1 MQIISAFGTI
11 GWVFKT
17 YMVFLH
23 LNKGLTPHRLYP
35 FVLNCILG
43 KVGSIFD
50 SDIKNISKFVIVSA
64 ITSNLFLMELM
75 LKLPDIKVLKCSR
88 CCVLVLF
95 RSFSKILNSL
105 KCLENFSVKYLKK
118 QNSTGSHSYPEF
130 LTFLTKIELLHL
142 LKWSL
147 LRFKCVFELMLLWL
161 ITGMFSSL
169 ETSFITLLSISS
181 FSLYLSP
188 LGTMFEMIILFFF
201 LSSETLQCLEWDLI
215 SLLPRH
221 LMKDHFVSTCNVYK
235 FGLKTHLVDLVES
248 SISIVFA
255 EEKGLTFHD

>member
-23 LNKGLTPHRLYP
+23 LNKALTPPPPPPPPHQVCLDHRLYP

-50 SDIKNISKFVIVSA
+50 SETKNISKFVIVSA

-75 LKLPDIKVLKCSR
+75 LKFPDIKVLKCPR

-105 KCLENFSVKYLKK
+105 KCLEKFSVKYLKK
-118 QNSTGSHSYPEF
+118 ENSAGSHSYPDHPF
-130 LTFLTKIELLHL
+130 KLNYSKIY
-142 LKWSL
+142 K
-147 LRFKCVFELMLLWL
+147 
-161 ITGMFSSL
+161 
-169 ETSFITLLSISS
+169 
-181 FSLYLSP
+181 
-188 LGTMFEMIILFFF
+188 
-201 LSSETLQCLEWDLI
+201 
-215 SLLPRH
+215 
-221 LMKDHFVSTCNVYK
+221 HF
-235 FGLKTHLVDLVES
+235 
-248 SISIVFA
+248 
-255 EEKGLTFHD
+255 